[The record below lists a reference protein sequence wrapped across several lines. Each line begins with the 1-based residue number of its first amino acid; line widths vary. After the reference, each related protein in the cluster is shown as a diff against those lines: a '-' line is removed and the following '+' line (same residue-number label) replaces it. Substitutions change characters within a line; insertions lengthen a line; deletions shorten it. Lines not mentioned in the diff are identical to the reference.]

1 MKQILKQLKPLSV
14 LPALFLLWMIFSFSA
29 QTGSESG
36 GLSQMVSRWLAEGW
50 NMVSGKHLSPGALEA
65 LAQSLEF
72 WVRKGAHMSEYALL
86 CWSAALPMLVYQVP
100 DRFRRLEAPL
110 FCALVAAS
118 DEFHQSFVPGRTPA
132 VRDVGIDLLGAL
144 LALGLLEL
152 GLALWRR
159 RRRRTQRSQSHRMGP
174 ID

>member
-14 LPALFLLWMIFSFSA
+14 LPALFLLWTIFSFSA
-29 QTGSESG
+29 QTGTESG
-36 GLSQMVSRWLAEGW
+36 GLSQMVSRWLVEGW
-50 NMVSGKHLSPGALEA
+50 NLLSGNSISPNALEA
-65 LAQSLEF
+65 LAQSMEF

-86 CWSAALPMLVYQVP
+86 CWCAALPMLVYQVP
-100 DRFRRLEAPL
+100 DRFRRLGTPL

-118 DEFHQSFVPGRTPA
+118 DEFHQSFVPGRTPS

-152 GLALWRR
+152 GLALWKWYWKRE
-159 RRRRTQRSQSHRMGP
+159 QHS
-174 ID
+174 

>member
-1 MKQILKQLKPLSV
+1 MKQILKQPKPLSV
-14 LPALFLLWMIFSFSA
+14 LPALGLLWMIFSFSA

-36 GLSQMVSRWLAEGW
+36 GLSQAVSRWLADIL
-50 NMVSGKHLSPGALEA
+50 NLISGKDLSSGALDA

-86 CWSAALPMLVYQVP
+86 CWSTALPLLVYRVP
-100 DRFRRLEAPL
+100 NRFRRLGAPL

-118 DEFHQSFVPGRTPA
+118 DEFHQSLVPGRTPA
-132 VRDVGIDLLGAL
+132 LRDVGIDMLGAL

-152 GLALWRR
+152 GLALWAHHKK
-159 RRRRTQRSQSHRMGP
+159 RTQPSQ
-174 ID
+174 